1 MLRTSYF
8 AGRIK
13 NICKAVDHIHDCMA
27 NGVVSDIL
35 VSEQLMC
42 DSLNEALIFLKV
54 LLIDY
59 GQEHNRQQKLELTNI
74 SRDDSFTLCSQ
85 SLFNTEN
92 CLPDFNNI
100 YVFARLL
107 SKIAAVKLY
116 LERKFK
122 SDFMHKNDQQDSHKS
137 VKNCKFFDNCYINW
151 DNALLEKTI
160 ENILERILLANIRG
174 NIILLQL
181 VIQDRIENNLSSKV
195 ERKDRTYLTIQIG
208 KSFYG
213 DLLKNICIN
222 AINKPIEQFIQQ
234 VINMDEEL
242 HKKILISKQMNGVDR
257 LVEFEKEKFDFSE
270 SIDVQCCCSSVL
282 NLLFNFNSY
291 KASFHKSHSSGSFIE
306 GASSNSSN
314 SSDYGNEDEVTNGSY
329 SDEAK
334 SSLDSAASI
343 RIANSLHCQ

>member
-13 NICKAVDHIHDCMA
+13 NTCKVVDHIYDCMA

-35 VSEQLMC
+35 VSEQLTC
-42 DSLNEALIFLKV
+42 DSLNEVLIFLKS
-54 LLIDY
+54 LLITY
-59 GQEHNRQQKLELTNI
+59 GIEHNGKQRLELTRI
-74 SRDDSFTLCSQ
+74 SRDNAFTLGSQ
-85 SLFNTEN
+85 RLLNTEH

-100 YVFARLL
+100 YVFAQLL
-107 SKIAAVKLY
+107 SKIAAVKLC

-122 SDFMHKNDQQDSHKS
+122 SDFMHKNDQQDSRKS

-174 NIILLQL
+174 NISLLQL
-181 VIQDRIENNLSSKV
+181 VIHDRIENNLPSKV
-195 ERKDRTYLTIQIG
+195 ERKDITYLTIQID

-222 AINKPIEQFIQQ
+222 AINKPTEQFIQQ

-242 HKKILISKQMNGVDR
+242 YKKILISKEPNDVDR
-257 LVEFEKEKFDFSE
+257 LVEFAE
-270 SIDVQCCCSSVL
+270 SSDVQCCCSSVL
-282 NLLFNFNSY
+282 KLLFNFNSY
-291 KASFHKSHSSGSFIE
+291 QASFHKSYSSGSFIE
-306 GASSNSSN
+306 GASSISSN
-314 SSDYGNEDEVTNGSY
+314 SSDYGSEDEITSGSY
-329 SDEAK
+329 SDESK
-334 SSLDSAASI
+334 SSVDSGAI
-343 RIANSLHCQ
+343 VRIGNSLHC